1 MPDPYAYQRDGSVV
15 VMADGPDL
23 LVYSGA
29 NDSPLWSKFCE
40 GINVSVAATPQH
52 VLALDT
58 DGKLTWYRIIDGEK
72 QDQVRFHVYV
82 RSIEVAP
89 DGLVAGLAN
98 NAVVLV
104 RPGGDPASIS
114 VPKARSLGFGPGG
127 ASLGVGCT
135 DGSFYALD
143 PATGQA
149 WGSCKLEGPVKGVAW
164 SESGVW
170 LVTVGKDIVMVAKD
184 GSAETD
190 RIAIAGESLGEITC
204 SRDGALVA
212 AVQGTQNIA
221 LYELQNK
228 ASFGLIT
235 AEREV
240 GGLCFGP
247 ACWLGV
253 GFDDGD
259 ANRVDLLTGNSTRTE
274 AHPGRGQNHWGLGV
288 QVRKELVRGAMA
300 WVRAG
305 GSPLAER
312 TKHAWDQ
319 PKGTYADE
327 EEEKKGGGCMRTVII
342 FLIAN
347 AICCGCSGIGA
358 GIWYLVYGGLG
369 PLAYIGT

>member
-1 MPDPYAYQRDGSVV
+1 MPDPYAYQEDGSVV

-29 NDSPLWSKFCE
+29 NDGPLWSKFCE
-40 GINVSVAATPQH
+40 GIHVAVGATAEH
-52 VLALDT
+52 VIALDT
-58 DGKLTWYRIIDGEK
+58 DGRLTWYRILDGEQ
-72 QDQVRFHVYV
+72 QDQVRLGVYV
-82 RSIEVAP
+82 REIQVSSS
-89 DGLVAGLAN
+89 GLVAGLAN

-104 RPGGDPASIS
+104 QRGGDPVSVA

-127 ASLGVGCT
+127 ASLGAGCT
-135 DGSFYALD
+135 NGTFYALD

-149 WGSCKLEGPVKGVAW
+149 WGSCELEGPVKGVAW

-170 LVTVGKDIVMVAKD
+170 LVTVGTDIVMVAKD

-190 RIAIAGESLGEITC
+190 RISIAGESLGAITC

-212 AVQGTQNIA
+212 AVQGTQNVI

-235 AEREV
+235 AERDL
-240 GGLCFGP
+240 GGLRFGP
-247 ACWLGV
+247 GCWLGL

-274 AHPGRGQNHWGLGV
+274 AHPGRSQNHWGLGV
-288 QVRKELVRGAMA
+288 QIRKELVRGAMA

-305 GSPLAER
+305 GSPVAQR
-312 TKHAWDQ
+312 TKHAWDL
-319 PKGTYADE
+319 PKESDE
-327 EEEKKGGGCMRTVII
+327 EEEGGGGCMRVVII
-342 FLIAN
+342 FLVAN
-347 AICCGCSGIGA
+347 ALCCGCGGIA
-358 GIWYLVYGGLG
+358 SGIWYLVYGGLG
-369 PLAYIGT
+369 PLAYIGS